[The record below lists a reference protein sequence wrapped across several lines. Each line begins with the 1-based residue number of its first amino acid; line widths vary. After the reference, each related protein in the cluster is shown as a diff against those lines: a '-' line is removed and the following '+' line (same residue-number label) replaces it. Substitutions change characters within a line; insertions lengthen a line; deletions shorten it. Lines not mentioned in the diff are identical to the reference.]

1 MWGNRRM
8 KKKKKKIHIILACIA
23 SFLLLQWLFI
33 GYRYNFGPFKRLG
46 DIRMA
51 KIPGN
56 SNSYGMDLI
65 KPMEDSPLEGKEI
78 LFLGSSVTYGA
89 ASLREGIPEY
99 FAIRLNAKVTKEAVS
114 GTTLTD
120 DSNSSYVH
128 RLLTKVDSSKDYD
141 LVVVQLST
149 NDASKDKTLGEISE
163 SMNIEDFNTKTVTG
177 AMEYIIAY
185 VKENWDCPFMLFIG
199 SKYDSP
205 EYELMVERAKEL
217 REKWGIGLS
226 NLWDNEEVNSISD
239 ELRSEYIAEDGIHPT
254 MEGYQ
259 NWWGPYM
266 EEAVLDYLESQE

>member
-1 MWGNRRM
+1 M
-8 KKKKKKIHIILACIA
+8 KMKKKKIHIILACIA

-114 GTTLTD
+114 GTTLATTK
-120 DSNSSYVH
+120 SNNYIERMEKLDTSI
-128 RLLTKVDSSKDYD
+128 DYD
-141 LVVVQLST
+141 IIVVQLST
-149 NDASKDKTLGEISE
+149 NDATQEVALERRCKSFLDMRHYRSQWIH
-163 SMNIEDFNTKTVTG
+163 M
-177 AMEYIIAY
+177 
-185 VKENWDCPFMLFIG
+185 CMLQMIPNC
-199 SKYDSP
+199 K
-205 EYELMVERAKEL
+205 L
-217 REKWGIGLS
+217 
-226 NLWDNEEVNSISD
+226 
-239 ELRSEYIAEDGIHPT
+239 
-254 MEGYQ
+254 
-259 NWWGPYM
+259 
-266 EEAVLDYLESQE
+266 